1 MISEEFH
8 EAQVEEEN
16 YFVSMT
22 DMMVGLVFIFIIML
36 MYYAL
41 QFRDVTDQ
49 LTGADQ
55 TRAEILQQLKQSLKT
70 KGVDVQ
76 VDVQNGILRLP
87 DAILFDSGHD
97 ELKPDGKVAVNRLA
111 EALWDVLPCYT
122 DLPSGVSTAHS
133 KCSTDIK
140 HHIESLYIEGHTDQ
154 DHLNGTL
161 RLKDNWDLSVNR
173 ATNTYRE
180 LVAVNAN
187 LGSLCVRK
195 PDRCDP
201 ILSVSGYGEKRP
213 VEQGTSDEAKKKNR
227 RIDLRIIMVKPD
239 AGETAAA
246 VQLRLEQK

>member
-1 MISEEFH
+1 MISDDFH
-8 EAQVEEEN
+8 ETQVEEEN

-22 DMMVGLVFIFIIML
+22 DMMVGIVFIFIIML

-41 QFRDVTDQ
+41 QMRDVTDQ

-55 TRAEILQQLKQSLKT
+55 TRAEILQQLKQSLKD
-70 KGVDVQ
+70 KGIPVE

-97 ELKPDGKVAVNRLA
+97 ELKPDGKVAVNHLA

-122 DLPSGVSTAHS
+122 DLPNGVSAAHS
-133 KCSTDIK
+133 KCRADVK

-154 DHLNGTL
+154 DRLNGTL

-180 LVAVNAN
+180 LVTLNSN
-187 LGSLCVRK
+187 LESLCVRK
-195 PDRCDP
+195 SDRCDP

-213 VEQGTSDEAKKKNR
+213 VDLGNSDEAKKRNR

-239 AGETAAA
+239 AGETAASVA
-246 VQLRLEQK
+246 KRLNTR